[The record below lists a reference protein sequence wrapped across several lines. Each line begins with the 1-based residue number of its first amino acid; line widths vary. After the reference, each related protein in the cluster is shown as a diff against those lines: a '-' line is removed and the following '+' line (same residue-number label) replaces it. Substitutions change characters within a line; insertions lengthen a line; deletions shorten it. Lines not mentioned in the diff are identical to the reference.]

1 MKRFTGRVYHHGKA
15 KNISENKIDRLVV
28 AIRVVLQDA
37 INAGGS
43 TLKDHL
49 QTSGEMGYFQHQFRV
64 YSREGE
70 ECMKSLVRG

>member
-1 MKRFTGRVYHHGKA
+1 M
-15 KNISENKIDRLVV
+15 DRLVV

-70 ECMKSLVRG
+70 ECMKKSC